1 MRLLLDT
8 HIALWALTDDPKL
21 SIKARAL
28 LGDPENAV
36 RASVVSLWEV
46 AIKNAL
52 RRESSNPLPFSAVE
66 TAQLFE
72 EAGFNPLPVTEIHA
86 VTVEALDPHHG
97 DPFDR
102 LLVAQ
107 ALTEGLTLVTSDKLL
122 ERYGSVV
129 TLV

>member
-21 SIKARAL
+21 SLRARAIL
-28 LGDPENAV
+28 AVPENAI
-36 RASVVSLWEV
+36 RASVVSLWEI

-52 RRESSNPLPFSAVE
+52 RRERGDPLPFSATE

-72 EAGFNPLPVTEIHA
+72 EAGFRPLPVTEIHA

-107 ALTEGLTLVTSDKLL
+107 ALTEGLTLVTSDRLL